1 MPRRHE
7 GVLGGARAGCDTRGN
22 ARAQTERVR
31 VLQIGLDRSD
41 DHPAIDA
48 DEIDAGNRHAAPTID
63 DNSLVEHSIEH
74 IDEARMPKVNVASH
88 VTRVRGLRAEG
99 ETADHANAAK
109 AHQRDNRSMTIRDG
123 GIGAA
128 RL

>member
-1 MPRRHE
+1 
-7 GVLGGARAGCDTRGN
+7 
-22 ARAQTERVR
+22 
-31 VLQIGLDRSD
+31 
-41 DHPAIDA
+41 
-48 DEIDAGNRHAAPTID
+48 
-63 DNSLVEHSIEH
+63 
-74 IDEARMPKVNVASH
+74 MPKVNVASH